1 MRTKFVKI
9 GLPNTV
15 ITVFLIKGNCL
26 YALFMIRI
34 KTAYGSRSSIFIK
47 YDMFCYAVCL
57 VKFIGKPLFLDKN
70 FCADALRIFAE
81 S

>member
-1 MRTKFVKI
+1 
-9 GLPNTV
+9 
-15 ITVFLIKGNCL
+15 
-26 YALFMIRI
+26 MIRI

-57 VKFIGKPLFLDKN
+57 VKFIRKPLFLDKN
-70 FCADALRIFAE
+70 FCADALRILAE